1 VKGRLTAYA
10 GYQLRDYFVNRAGLI
25 LLATALAAL
34 GFGAARGWTLSDLD
48 LGGSIEGRERVQQA
62 FELALVIFAFAAG
75 AVAAIGLVSRHRSR
89 GYDRLFFSRPI
100 SPLRYYMQGFVLGGI
115 GGVVLAIIGAE
126 LSSIAVHPVSLLGV
140 VGYVALAWLLI
151 GGLAF
156 LLSTLTAFHLP
167 ILALV
172 IGADL
177 ALGGYAG
184 PLTSAAAGSVAEV
197 VQYVLP
203 PAHVLVSLRE
213 PLARGLPVDPR
224 ALAWPAG
231 FGVVCLVIA
240 MILLQRRPFR
250 A

>member
-34 GFGAARGWTLSDLD
+34 VFGAARGWTLSDLD
-48 LGGSIEGRERVQQA
+48 LGGSIEGRERVQEA
-62 FELALVIFAFAAG
+62 FELVLMIFAFAAG
-75 AVAAIGLVSRHRSR
+75 AVAAFGLVSRHRSR
-89 GYDRLFFSRPI
+89 EYDRLFFSRPI
-100 SPLRYYMQGFVLGGI
+100 SPLRYYVQGFMLGGI
-115 GGVVLAIIGAE
+115 GAALLAITGAE
-126 LSSIAVHPVSLLGV
+126 VYSVAVHPVSLLGV
-140 VGYVALAWLLI
+140 GGYVALAWLLV

-156 LLSTLTAFHLP
+156 LLSALTAFHLP

-177 ALGGYAG
+177 ALARPAG
-184 PLTSAAAGSVAEV
+184 PLVSAGASGAAKV

-203 PAHVLVSLRE
+203 PAHVLVALRA
-213 PLARGLPVDPR
+213 PLARGLAVDPWTF
-224 ALAWPAG
+224 AWPAG
-231 FGVVCLVIA
+231 FGVVCLVIT
-240 MILLQRRPFR
+240 MVLLQRRPFR